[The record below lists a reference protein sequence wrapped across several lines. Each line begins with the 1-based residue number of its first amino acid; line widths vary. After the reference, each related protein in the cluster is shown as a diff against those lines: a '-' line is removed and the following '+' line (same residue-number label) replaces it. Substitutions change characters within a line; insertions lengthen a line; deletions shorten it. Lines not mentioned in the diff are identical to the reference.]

1 MLNIACGA
9 PDPPHARTSGMK
21 WLSAGL
27 TFVNFSTVC
36 GLILGMAANG
46 LALSVAVASLL
57 LGGVAAIF
65 AYLRPSDPKT
75 KIDIL
80 DSAEPEAKLSRR
92 AQRRLRDAG
101 NLPSPTPVRKYR
113 NFWAGVLARASP
125 SSPFALFAGCSILT
139 AINSKFNRRTIS
151 AISRCILLMLETSRT

>member
-1 MLNIACGA
+1 MLNIARGA

-46 LALSVAVASLL
+46 LGQPVAVVSLIL
-57 LGGVAAIF
+57 RVVAAIF
-65 AYLRPSDPKT
+65 AYLGTSDPKT

-80 DSAEPEAKLSRR
+80 DSAEPGATRTKPPQL
-92 AQRRLRDAG
+92 QLRLPRQ
-101 NLPSPTPVRKYR
+101 
-113 NFWAGVLARASP
+113 
-125 SSPFALFAGCSILT
+125 
-139 AINSKFNRRTIS
+139 
-151 AISRCILLMLETSRT
+151 